1 MSDVELHNAEVMAK
15 WDYRHLELGATLVST
30 LLTERFISMTRP
42 LPRRLGR
49 LVALGSLAGLAT
61 PLALQAPL
69 AAAVP
74 PPLAGTAPPA
84 TVGSALAG
92 QPSKDK
98 ALAAADAAIQRSLG
112 AVAAS
117 GGEAFIRQTA
127 NPGPSGRYYV
137 LYQRSWK
144 GLPVIGADAIVT
156 ADETGAVRDITH
168 ATDRVPAIASTRPS
182 VSAGSA
188 AAAAA
193 ALVAT
198 VDHVEGPDL
207 VIFMGDGKAP
217 RLAWHVRVEGERAS
231 GRPAVLE
238 AYVDAR
244 SGKVIS
250 AEDLV
255 REATGYGHHNGT
267 VSITTTG
274 SGSSYSMAST
284 SAPGLKCQN
293 QIGTTYTDSDN
304 VWGNGSGTDLPTAC
318 VDAVYGGEQE
328 ELMLAAWAGRNGI
341 NGSGSNYPA
350 RVGLADVNAY
360 WNGSYANFGHNQAG
374 TKQATPMDVVAH
386 EFGHGVFQFSG
397 GSGGSGNEAGG
408 LNESTGD
415 ILGAATE
422 FYAGNASDPGD
433 YLVGEEVDL
442 VGQGPIRNM
451 YDPAAL
457 GDPSCY
463 SADIVNTEVH
473 AAAGPQN
480 HWFYLLA
487 EGSNPGGGKPSSPI
501 CTGGPSSV
509 TGIGVQKATNIFVN
523 AIQRKTSPWTHAKAR
538 VATLQA
544 TKDLYPG
551 SCTEFNTVKAAWLAV
566 AVGPQSTEPTC
577 TASSQDFAMTL
588 SPTSGSIDAG
598 ASATATVATTT
609 TSGSAQSVTFS
620 ATGLPSGATVAFS
633 PQTVT
638 SGASSTMTIAT
649 STSTPAGTYTV
660 TVLGDGAAIDRTAT
674 FTLAVGGGT
683 PGPTAPDI
691 DVEKVKGHLSALQ
704 TIATSNS
711 GNRRAGSAGYTAS
724 VAYVKDKLTAAG
736 FTVTLQRCTSCT
748 YPSDNIIADWPG
760 GDPNRTYVFGAHL
773 DSVSSGAGLNDNG
786 SGSAAILETALALA
800 RQNPTMAGHLRF
812 AWWTDEEQGLNGSDF
827 YVRSLTSTQRSQ
839 IKAYYNFDMV
849 ASTNGGYFV
858 NHLTSAAAA
867 PMKAYWD
874 GLGLA
879 PEENTEGAGRS
890 DDYSF
895 EAYGIPTS
903 GYAMGASARK
913 TSAQAQK
920 WGGTAGASYD
930 PCYHSSCDTYPSNVN
945 ATGLNRAADGI
956 AHTAWAQAVGT
967 DTQPGDDFSVSVS
980 PTAGSVEA
988 GSSTTATVRTAVT
1001 SGSAVTV
1008 TLSVSGLPA
1017 GTTAT
1022 FSPATVT
1029 AGGSSTLTISSSSS
1043 TPAGT
1048 SNVTVTAVGGGKSHT
1063 AGYALTVTST
1073 ASGCGG
1079 YDVVQSG
1086 TVTSGGTTYLPYVY
1100 DSTAGV
1106 MTACL
1111 DGPNGVDFDLYLQ
1124 KWNGSSWSTV
1134 ASSTTSAPD
1143 ETLTYSNTA
1152 GYYRL
1157 AVKAYSGSGSFTTG
1171 ISG

>member
-1 MSDVELHNAEVMAK
+1 
-15 WDYRHLELGATLVST
+15 
-30 LLTERFISMTRP
+30 MTRP
-42 LPRRLGR
+42 IPRRLGR

-61 PLALQAPL
+61 PFALQAPMAT
-69 AAAVP
+69 AAAP
-74 PPLAGTAPPA
+74 AQAASPPPA
-84 TVGSALAG
+84 TVSSALAG
-92 QPSKDK
+92 TPSKDK
-98 ALAAADAAIQRSLG
+98 AIAAADAAIRRSLG

-117 GGEAFIRQTA
+117 ADEAFIRQA
-127 NPGPSGRYYV
+127 ASAGPGGRYYV

-156 ADETGAVRDITH
+156 ADETGAVRDITR
-168 ATDRVPAIASTRPS
+168 ATDRVPAVASIRPTVGAS
-182 VSAGSA
+182 RGADA
-188 AAAAA
+188 AR
-193 ALVAT
+193 ALVDT
-198 VDHVEGPDL
+198 VDHVDGPDL
-207 VIFMGDGKAP
+207 VIYMADGRAP
-217 RLAWHVRVEGERAS
+217 RLAWHVRVEGERAT
-231 GRPAVLE
+231 GMPAVLE
-238 AYVDAR
+238 VHVDAR
-244 SGKVIS
+244 TGKVIS

-255 REATGYGHHNGT
+255 REATGHGHHNGT

-274 SGSSYSMAST
+274 SGSSYSMTST

-293 QIGTTYTDSDN
+293 QSGTTYTDADN

-318 VDAVYGGEQE
+318 VDAQYGGEQE
-328 ELMLAAWAGRNGI
+328 ELMLAAWAGRNGV
-341 NGSGSNYPA
+341 NGSGGNYPA

-415 ILGAATE
+415 VLGAATE
-422 FYAGNASDPGD
+422 FYANNASDPGD

-463 SADIVNTEVH
+463 SSDIPNTEVH

-501 CTGGPSSV
+501 CAGGPSSV
-509 TGIGVQKATNIFVN
+509 TGIGIQKATNIFLN
-523 AIQRKTSPWTHAKAR
+523 GLQRKTSPWTHAKAR

-544 TKDLYPG
+544 AKDLYPG
-551 SCTEFNTVKAAWLAV
+551 SCTEFNTVKSAWLAV
-566 AVGPQSTEPTC
+566 AVGPQSSEPTC

-588 SPTSGSIDAG
+588 SPTSGSVAPG
-598 ASATATVATTT
+598 SSATATVGTTT

-620 ATGLPSGATVAFS
+620 ATGLPTGATAAFS
-633 PQTVT
+633 PTTVT
-638 SGASSTMTIAT
+638 SGASATMSISTA
-649 STSTPAGTYTV
+649 SSTPAGTYTV
-660 TVLGDGAAIDRTAT
+660 TVLGDGAAIDRTVT
-674 FTLAVGGGT
+674 YTLTVTGGT
-683 PGPTAPDI
+683 PTPTVPDV
-691 DVEKVKGHLSALQ
+691 DVEKVKAHLSALQ
-704 TIATSNS
+704 SIATSNG

-724 VAYVKDKLTAAG
+724 VTYVKDKLTAAG
-736 FTVTLQRCTSCT
+736 FTVTLQRCTTCT
-748 YPSDNIIADWPG
+748 YPSDTIIADWPG
-760 GDPNRTYVFGAHL
+760 GDPGNTYLFGAHL
-773 DSVSSGAGLNDNG
+773 DSVSAGAGMNDNA
-786 SGSAAILETALALA
+786 SGSAAILETALAIA
-800 RQNPTMAGHLRF
+800 QRNPTMAGHLRF
-812 AWWTDEEQGLNGSDF
+812 AWWTDEEQGLNGSEF
-827 YVRSLTSTQRSQ
+827 YARNLTATQRSQ

-849 ASTNGGYFV
+849 ASTNGGYFI

-913 TSAQAQK
+913 TSAQAVK
-920 WGGTAGASYD
+920 WGGTAGAAYD
-930 PCYHSSCDTYPSNVN
+930 SCYHSSCDTYPSNVN
-945 ATGLNRAADGI
+945 TTGLNRAADGI
-956 AHTAWAQAVGT
+956 AHTAWTQAVGT

-980 PTAGSVEA
+980 PTTGSVAA

-1001 SGSAVTV
+1001 SGSAVSV
-1008 TLSVSGLPA
+1008 TLSASGLPA
-1017 GTTAT
+1017 GVTAS

-1029 AGGSSTLTISSSSS
+1029 AGGSSTMTITASSS
-1043 TPAGT
+1043 TSAGT
-1048 SNVTVTAVGGGKSHT
+1048 TNVSVTGTGGGTSHS
-1063 AGYALTVTST
+1063 ASYGLTVTST
-1073 ASGCGG
+1073 GSGCSG

-1086 TVTSGGTTYLPYVY
+1086 TVSSGATTYLPYVY
-1100 DSTAGV
+1100 DSTAGL

-1111 DGPNGVDFDLYLQ
+1111 DGPTGVDFDLYLQ
-1124 KWNGSSWSTV
+1124 KWNGSSWSIV
-1134 ASSTTSAPD
+1134 ASATSSGPD
-1143 ETLTYSNTA
+1143 ETLSYSNTA

-1171 ISG
+1171 LSG

>member
-1 MSDVELHNAEVMAK
+1 MAYIELHNAEVMAK
-15 WDYRHLELGATLVST
+15 WDYRHLEADATLVST
-30 LLTERFISMTRP
+30 LLTERLISMTRP
-42 LPRRLGR
+42 RPRRLGR
-49 LVALGSLAGLAT
+49 IVAFSSLAGLAT
-61 PLALQAPL
+61 PFALQAPL
-69 AAAVP
+69 AGVANPAP
-74 PPLAGTAPPA
+74 AGSAMTAN
-84 TVGSALAG
+84 VSSALAG

-98 ALAAADAAIQRSLG
+98 ALAAADAAVQRRLG
-112 AVAAS
+112 ATAAS
-117 GGEAFIRQTA
+117 SGEAFIRQSS
-127 NPGPSGRYYV
+127 NEGPDGRHYV
-137 LYQRSWK
+137 LYQRSWR
-144 GLPVIGADAIVT
+144 GLPVVGADTVVT
-156 ADETGAVRDITH
+156 ADETGAVHDITQ
-168 ATDRVPAIASTRPS
+168 ATDRVPAVASTRPA
-182 VSAGSA
+182 VSAARA
-188 AAAAA
+188 AATAK
-193 ALVAT
+193 ALVDS
-198 VDHVEGPDL
+198 VDHVDGPDL
-207 VIFMGDGKAP
+207 VVFMGDGTSP
-217 RLAWHVRVEGERAS
+217 RLAWHVQVEGERS
-231 GRPAVLE
+231 NGLPAVLE
-238 AYVDAR
+238 VYVDAR
-244 SGKVIS
+244 SGRVAS
-250 AEDLV
+250 VEDLV

-274 SGSSYSMAST
+274 SGSSYSMTST

-293 QIGTTYTDSDN
+293 QSGTTYTDSDN
-304 VWGNGSGTDLPTAC
+304 VWGNGSGTDLVTAC
-318 VDAVYGGEQE
+318 VDAMYGGEQE

-341 NGSGSNYPA
+341 NGSGGNYPA
-350 RVGLADVNAY
+350 RVGLSDVNAY
-360 WNGSYANFGHNQAG
+360 WNGSYANFGRNSAN
-374 TKQATPMDVVAH
+374 TKQATSMDVVAH
-386 EFGHGVFQFSG
+386 EFGHGLFQFSG

-408 LNESTGD
+408 LNESAAD
-415 ILGAATE
+415 IVGAATE
-422 FYAGNASDPGD
+422 FYANNASDPGD

-451 YDPAAL
+451 YNPGVL
-457 GDPSCY
+457 GDPNCY
-463 SADIVNTEVH
+463 SSDIPNTEVH

-501 CTGGPSSV
+501 CSGGPSSV
-509 TGIGVQKATNIFVN
+509 TGIGLQKATKIFVN
-523 AIQRKTSPWTHAKAR
+523 GLQRKTSPWTHAKAR

-544 TKDLYPG
+544 AKDLYPG

-577 TASSQDFAMTL
+577 TASSQDFAMSL
-588 SPTSGSIDAG
+588 SPTSASVGAGS
-598 ASATATVATTT
+598 SATATLATTT

-620 ATGLPSGATVAFS
+620 ASGLPAGVTAAFS

-638 SGASSTMTIAT
+638 SGGSSTMTLAT

-674 FTLAVGGGT
+674 FTLTVGGGS
-683 PGPTAPDI
+683 PSPTAPDI
-691 DVEKVKGHLSALQ
+691 DVEKVKSHVSALQ
-704 TIATSNS
+704 SIASGNG

-724 VAYVKDKLTAAG
+724 VNYIKDKLTAAG
-736 FTVTLQRCTSCT
+736 FTVSLQRCTTCT
-748 YPSDNIIADWPG
+748 YPSDNILADWPG

-773 DSVSSGAGLNDNG
+773 DGVSSGAGMNDNG

-800 RQNPTMAGHLRF
+800 QQKPTMSGHLRF
-812 AWWTDEEQGLNGSDF
+812 AWWTDEEQGLNGSEY
-827 YVRSLTSTQRSQ
+827 YVRSLTATQRSQ

-849 ASTNGGYFV
+849 ASTNGGYFI
-858 NHLTSAAAA
+858 NHLTSGAAA

-913 TSAQAQK
+913 TSSQATK
-920 WGGTAGASYD
+920 WGGTAGAAYD

-945 ATGLNRAADGI
+945 TTGLNRAADGI
-956 AHTAWAQAVGT
+956 AHTAWAQAVSG

-980 PTAGSVEA
+980 PTTGSVEA

-1001 SGSAVTV
+1001 SGSAVSV
-1008 TLSVSGLPA
+1008 TLSASGLPA
-1017 GTTAT
+1017 GATAT

-1029 AGGSSTLTISSSSS
+1029 AGGSSTMTITTSSS

-1048 SNVTVTAVGGGKSHT
+1048 SNVTITAAGGGKSHT
-1063 AGYALTVTST
+1063 ASYGLTVTST
-1073 ASGCGG
+1073 SSGCAG

-1086 TVTSGGTTYLPYVY
+1086 TVSSGGTTYLPYVY

-1124 KWNGSSWSTV
+1124 RWNGSFWSTV

-1143 ETLTYSNTA
+1143 EKLTYTNTA

-1157 AVKAYSGSGSFTTG
+1157 AVNAYSGSGSFTTG
-1171 ISG
+1171 LSG